1 MATGVRFTSGALN
14 LKFTILLGAV
24 LFIWTGT
31 FLLLIPCQP
40 SHLTESRIKPGWI
53 WRNLPSLTD
62 IQLNCPVSQDPE
74 WWQHIKAE
82 IFRRDILTSLILE
95 ITPRHHSSVGAPSP
109 VARGVCHPAKLPPS
123 WQQAFRCSCPGAAS
137 RTCPY
142 LPPARGGHSSQWRE
156 LNTDFQS
163 CWTGTWGEH
172 AAQKSPGVRV
182 LHVLWKHLKSVAE
195 VNNFLCKKL

>member
-1 MATGVRFTSGALN
+1 MAASVRFTSGVLN

-40 SHLTESRIKPGWI
+40 SRLTESRIKPGWI

-74 WWQHIKAE
+74 WWQRIKAE
-82 IFRRDILTSLILE
+82 FFRRDILTSLILE

-109 VARGVCHPAKLPPS
+109 VARGGLSPC
-123 WQQAFRCSCPGAAS
+123 QAPTFVAAS
-137 RTCPY
+137 VSLQLPRRCFSDVSVPSPSAGWPFFLMKRIKYRFPVMLNRNMRRTRSSEESGCPCAPRIMET
-142 LPPARGGHSSQWRE
+142 LEVSR
-156 LNTDFQS
+156 
-163 CWTGTWGEH
+163 WG
-172 AAQKSPGVRV
+172 PR
-182 LHVLWKHLKSVAE
+182 
-195 VNNFLCKKL
+195 